1 MSNLKIAAQ
10 PVDAMGTAD
19 PNQPRFIKQENH
31 MPHFLFAVE
40 LPPIPPGSVGVTVAP
55 AWSKFSSEASTI
67 LKPLKTYT
75 QLQPNVWLLPAENA
89 LPALLALSSTA
100 EKCTLAY
107 SALLVEGVT
116 ELTEKISPGVKRVNI
131 GGV

>member
-1 MSNLKIAAQ
+1 
-10 PVDAMGTAD
+10 
-19 PNQPRFIKQENH
+19 
-31 MPHFLFAVE
+31 MPQFLFVVE
-40 LPPIPPGSVGVTVAP
+40 VPPIPPGTVGATVSP

-107 SALLVEGVT
+107 SALLIEGVT
-116 ELTEKISPGVKRVNI
+116 DLSTKKSGSMQRVPI
-131 GGV
+131 GGA